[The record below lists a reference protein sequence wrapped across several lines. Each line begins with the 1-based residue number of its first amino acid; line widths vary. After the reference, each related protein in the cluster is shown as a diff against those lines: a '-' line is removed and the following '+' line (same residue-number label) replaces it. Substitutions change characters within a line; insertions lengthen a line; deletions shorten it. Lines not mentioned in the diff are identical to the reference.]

1 MPAFGE
7 LIDDVVGILHGYVD
21 QPLVGTLTQPISA
34 TDTTMLLDFGDQP
47 GAGRPNGVVEVDRE
61 LMVVSR
67 FDASSGTATLTPWGR
82 GHQSTVA
89 ATHAAGAKVTVRPRF
104 PRTRVAGTINE
115 VLRSSCPPLFAAR
128 DLAPIDTGTLIGL
141 GYPLPDDTIRVLR
154 VDETQTGLSD
164 YIAHRAVYRHWTVRN
179 VAGQQLL
186 EVDRGQWMET
196 LQVTIAASPG
206 QLVNDTDD
214 FATVTG
220 LEESCA
226 DLAKF
231 GALARLVMGA
241 ELARQQLSTV
251 EANMRA
257 DKVPAGS
264 GIQVSRYYQAL
275 YTQRL
280 QAEQDRLNAKYPI
293 QLLRRG

>member
-1 MPAFGE
+1 MPSFGS
-7 LIDDVVGILHGYVD
+7 LIDDVISTLYGQVD
-21 QPLVGTLTQPISA
+21 QPTVGTLEQPIGA
-34 TDTTMLLDFGDQP
+34 TDTTVLIDFGDQP
-47 GAGRPNGVVEVDRE
+47 GASRPNGLIEIDRE
-61 LMVVSR
+61 LLIVSR
-67 FDASSGTATLTPWGR
+67 YDASSGTATLTPWGR
-82 GHQSTVA
+82 GQQGTTA
-89 ATHAAGAKVTVRPRF
+89 AAHAAGAKVTVRPAY
-104 PRTRVAGTINE
+104 PRQKVGDVLNE

-154 VDETQTGLSD
+154 VDETQTGFSEFV
-164 YIAHRAVYRHWTVRN
+164 ANRQVYRHWDVRN

-186 EVDRGQWMET
+186 EIPRDQWLET
-196 LQVTIAASPG
+196 LQVTIAAMPG
-206 QLVNDTDD
+206 TLVNDTDD

-220 LEESCA
+220 LTDSCS

-241 ELARQQLSTV
+241 ELARQRLSSV

-280 QAEQDRLNAKYPI
+280 QAEQDRLNQTYPI
-293 QLLRRG
+293 QLLERG